1 MTRIFQFTGI
11 RGRLF
16 LAFGSVAA
24 MTAVATVIA
33 WISFGGVGDS
43 LKRIVTDNI
52 PTVVLAASLAE
63 QSGIITA
70 TAPALA
76 AAESEADRARAWI
89 ILSQNLKSMDS
100 MLSGVDAVV
109 LSNEA
114 KTLIRTI
121 IDELQANLR
130 ALDTNVRK
138 RFWFQNRNAELV
150 DRLRWA
156 HANFLDEVE
165 PMIEDA
171 RFRIELA
178 VDSAETSD
186 GERAFDPNLPIETRR
201 QAALLRLNAAGN
213 LSVGLIARAA
223 SLPDLSALNDTSL
236 FLSEVQDRASSDM
249 NQLKSL
255 PEALSLS
262 QSFQDILA
270 FAAGQNDLFQLRRD
284 ELTTLAEG
292 QKLVSTNRQ
301 LVNQLQNFISDRVEA
316 GKITSIEAARQ
327 SDTSIENGKLLLL
340 AVAGISLIVA
350 VLVVWL
356 YVGRNLVRRITS
368 LDEAMRKI
376 AEGKLD
382 THIATQ
388 GRDEISEM
396 AVALQTFRDTLAE
409 TQAELIQAG
418 KLAALGQL
426 AAGVA
431 HELNQPLA
439 AIRSYAHNTNRLI
452 EKNEMDQAR
461 ATLNRISGL
470 VERMGGTVNH
480 LRNLARRSSNTLET
494 VDLGKTCDDALQL
507 LEGRIRDAG
516 IAVVSNLNHEIWK
529 VRADAIRLEQVIIN
543 LVGNAIDAM
552 IGTTDPRLVIS
563 AEESGSKISLIIQ
576 DSGTGI
582 ANDDLGHIFDPF
594 FTTKSPG
601 DGVGLG
607 LAISFNIVKDF
618 GGSMRASSEPDG
630 LTTFRVTLNKA
641 EQYDG

>member
-1 MTRIFQFTGI
+1 M
-11 RGRLF
+11 
-16 LAFGSVAA
+16 
-24 MTAVATVIA
+24 
-33 WISFGGVGDS
+33 
-43 LKRIVTDNI
+43 
-52 PTVVLAASLAE
+52 
-63 QSGIITA
+63 
-70 TAPALA
+70 
-76 AAESEADRARAWI
+76 
-89 ILSQNLKSMDS
+89 
-100 MLSGVDAVV
+100 
-109 LSNEA
+109 
-114 KTLIRTI
+114 
-121 IDELQANLR
+121 
-130 ALDTNVRK
+130 
-138 RFWFQNRNAELV
+138 
-150 DRLRWA
+150 
-156 HANFLDEVE
+156 
-165 PMIEDA
+165 
-171 RFRIELA
+171 
-178 VDSAETSD
+178 
-186 GERAFDPNLPIETRR
+186 
-201 QAALLRLNAAGN
+201 
-213 LSVGLIARAA
+213 
-223 SLPDLSALNDTSL
+223 NDTSL
-236 FLSEVQDRASSDM
+236 FLSEVQDRASSDI

-270 FAAGQNDLFQLRRD
+270 FAAGQSDLFQLRRD

-292 QKLVSTNRQ
+292 QKLVASNRQ
-301 LVNQLQNFISDRVEA
+301 LVNQLQNFISERVEA
-316 GKITSIEAARQ
+316 GKITSLEAARQ
-327 SDTSIENGKLLLL
+327 SDLSIENGKLLLL
-340 AVAGISLIVA
+340 IVAGISLIVA

-461 ATLNRISGL
+461 VTLNRISGL

-507 LEGRIRDAG
+507 LEGRIRDEG
-516 IAVVSNLNHEIWK
+516 IAVVSNLRHEIWK

-552 IGTTDPRLVIS
+552 IGTTDPQLIIG
-563 AEESGSKISLIIQ
+563 AEESDSKISLIIQ

-618 GGSMRASSEPDG
+618 GGSMRASSEPEG

-641 EQYDG
+641 D

>member
-1 MTRIFQFTGI
+1 M
-11 RGRLF
+11 
-16 LAFGSVAA
+16 
-24 MTAVATVIA
+24 
-33 WISFGGVGDS
+33 
-43 LKRIVTDNI
+43 
-52 PTVVLAASLAE
+52 
-63 QSGIITA
+63 
-70 TAPALA
+70 
-76 AAESEADRARAWI
+76 
-89 ILSQNLKSMDS
+89 
-100 MLSGVDAVV
+100 
-109 LSNEA
+109 
-114 KTLIRTI
+114 
-121 IDELQANLR
+121 
-130 ALDTNVRK
+130 
-138 RFWFQNRNAELV
+138 
-150 DRLRWA
+150 
-156 HANFLDEVE
+156 
-165 PMIEDA
+165 
-171 RFRIELA
+171 
-178 VDSAETSD
+178 
-186 GERAFDPNLPIETRR
+186 R
-201 QAALLRLNAAGN
+201 Q
-213 LSVGLIARAA
+213 
-223 SLPDLSALNDTSL
+223 
-236 FLSEVQDRASSDM
+236 M
-249 NQLKSL
+249 
-255 PEALSLS
+255 
-262 QSFQDILA
+262 
-270 FAAGQNDLFQLRRD
+270 
-284 ELTTLAEG
+284 
-292 QKLVSTNRQ
+292 
-301 LVNQLQNFISDRVEA
+301 
-316 GKITSIEAARQ
+316 
-327 SDTSIENGKLLLL
+327 
-340 AVAGISLIVA
+340 
-350 VLVVWL
+350 
-356 YVGRNLVRRITS
+356 
-368 LDEAMRKI
+368 

-452 EKNEMDQAR
+452 EKNEMDEAR

-507 LEGRIRDAG
+507 LEGRIRDSG

-552 IGTTDPRLVIS
+552 IGTNDPQLLVS
-563 AEESGSKISLIIQ
+563 AEESDSKISLIIQ

-582 ANDDLGHIFDPF
+582 ASDDLGHIFDPF

-630 LTTFRVTLNKA
+630 FTTFRVTLNKA